1 MTKRI
6 AFLTWG
12 NGSQIRSFHDFSH
25 LLDDMLYLGDLDRH
39 DLSQYAAVVVP
50 DAMDSE
56 AVRAHAAALNA
67 YVRQGGFLVV
77 FGGKDTAEWID
88 VVDLEWKPIHARD
101 WLWWTKP
108 GTKLEIHQPE
118 PRHPI
123 CDTISLRDMGW
134 HWSGVFGLHPAAKS
148 ALNLDDDS
156 ASLFLD
162 FDQLPGG
169 GRLIV
174 STLDPHV
181 HNGERFMPATKRF
194 LEGFYPWL
202 NRELGIVRERT
213 GFTVTYLQCLHH
225 ETEWEPDTLAPS
237 LAPVGGTTRFL
248 PMHELSAE
256 ALEGT
261 DILYIPNNQDQFFLR
276 GKQDILLAFLARGGH
291 LIINS
296 EPAIAWLPFI
306 GTFEAV
312 PPRPFTNIKVR
323 VKADPF
329 GMFANMDDAFDGWCG
344 IFGQYARGW
353 TPAPEGALT
362 LTEVGPADD
371 PKPADWLWKYP
382 TDDGKG
388 GWVFMH
394 NGDNMVRYP
403 DHGPAESALVR
414 DICVGLMRRTMLQ
427 APAAAERAA

>member
-1 MTKRI
+1 MSKRI

-12 NGSQIRSFHDFSH
+12 NGSQIRSFHDFNH
-25 LLDDMLYLGDLDRH
+25 LLDDMLYLRELDRH

-67 YVRQGGFLVV
+67 YVRQGGLLVV
-77 FGGKDTAEWID
+77 FGGEDTAEWID
-88 VVDLEWKPIHARD
+88 VVALEWRPIHARD

-123 CDTISLRDMGW
+123 CDSISLRDMGW

-174 STLDPHV
+174 TTLDPHV

-202 NRELGIVRERT
+202 NRELGIVREKR

-225 ETEWEPDTLAPS
+225 ETEWEPETLAPS
-237 LAPVGGTTRFL
+237 LAPVGGVTRFL
-248 PMHELSAE
+248 PLYELSAA
-256 ALEGT
+256 ALAGS

-276 GKQDILLAFLARGGH
+276 ERQEVLLGFLARGGH

-296 EPAIAWLPFI
+296 EPAIAWLPFL

-312 PPRPFTNIKVR
+312 PPRPFSNIKVR
-323 VKADPF
+323 VKDDPF
-329 GMFANMDDAFDGWCG
+329 GFFANMDEGFDGWCG

-353 TPAPEGALT
+353 TPAPAGAVW

-371 PKPADWLWKYP
+371 PKPADWLWQYP

-403 DHGPAESALVR
+403 DHGPAEAALVR
-414 DICVGLMRRTMLQ
+414 DICLGLMRQVSGVVQTV
-427 APAAAERAA
+427 ERAA